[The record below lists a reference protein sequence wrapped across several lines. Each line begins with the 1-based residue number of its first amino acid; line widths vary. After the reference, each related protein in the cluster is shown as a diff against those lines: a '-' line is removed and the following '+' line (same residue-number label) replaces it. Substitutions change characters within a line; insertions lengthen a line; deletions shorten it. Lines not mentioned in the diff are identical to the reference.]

1 MIDITRALTSGHPN
15 WPGDTPLT
23 LELVADI
30 QQGSA
35 VNVMKLATSTHC
47 GTHLDAPF
55 HYSRSGRKLGSIA
68 LETLIGSA
76 QVISATRGV
85 TPELLEPLGHLP
97 ERVLFYT
104 GEPAHWDVF
113 PEFTP
118 LTAELIHA
126 LADRGVKLVG
136 TDAPSVDTLTSKD
149 LPAHMAC
156 LERGVLILEGLNL
169 HDVPEGSYE
178 LICLPLN
185 LPGADA
191 SPVRASSL
199 VKRDAFLTTTAGILP
214 RRQFARAAHLRGA
227 SRNRATFETVAT
239 SSGQRLGRVV
249 RSRRAPLPRTCQARR
264 G

>member
-1 MIDITRALTSGHPN
+1 MIDITRALTPGHSN
-15 WPGDTPLT
+15 WPGDTPFT
-23 LELVADI
+23 LELTADI

-55 HYSRSGRKLGSIA
+55 HYSRNGSKLGSIA
-68 LETLIGSA
+68 LETLIGPA
-76 QVISATRGV
+76 QVIDASSSVR
-85 TPELLEPLGHLP
+85 PELLKPFSSLP

-104 GEPAHWDVF
+104 GESAHWDVF

-169 HDVPEGSYE
+169 HSVPEGSYE

-185 LPGADA
+185 LPEADA
-191 SPVRASSL
+191 APVRA
-199 VKRDAFLTTTAGILP
+199 IL
-214 RRQFARAAHLRGA
+214 R
-227 SRNRATFETVAT
+227 
-239 SSGQRLGRVV
+239 
-249 RSRRAPLPRTCQARR
+249 
-264 G
+264 

>member
-1 MIDITRALTSGHPN
+1 MTDITRALTSEHPN

-30 QQGSA
+30 QEGSA

-55 HYSRSGRKLGSIA
+55 HYSRDGGQLGSVP
-68 LETLIGSA
+68 LDVLVGPA
-76 QVISATRGV
+76 QVIDASSSV
-85 TPELLEPLGHLP
+85 TPELLAPFSSLP
-97 ERVLFYT
+97 ERVLLYT
-104 GEPAHWDVF
+104 GEPAHWDAF
-113 PEFTP
+113 PEGFTP
-118 LTAELIHA
+118 LTAALIHA

-169 HDVPEGSYE
+169 VGVAEGIYE

-185 LPGADA
+185 LPDADA
-191 SPVRASSL
+191 SPVRA
-199 VKRDAFLTTTAGILP
+199 IL
-214 RRQFARAAHLRGA
+214 R
-227 SRNRATFETVAT
+227 
-239 SSGQRLGRVV
+239 
-249 RSRRAPLPRTCQARR
+249 
-264 G
+264 